1 MRLLF
6 LGPPGA
12 GKGTQAEAVAEA
24 NGIAHVSTGAM
35 FRQHVSKGTALGEE
49 VKAIMDRGDLVPDS
63 ITIAMLHERI
73 GRPDAADGYIL
84 DGFPRTL
91 PQVESLDAEI
101 GRDALDAVIVLDV
114 PEAEL
119 IRRMLSRGRA
129 DDTEESVRNR
139 LAVYRADTEPLIDFY
154 SRRGLVA
161 TVSGSGE
168 VAEITGRIQEALQ
181 TCGAS
186 TR

>member
-12 GKGTQAEAVAEA
+12 GKGTQADAVAEFK
-24 NGIAHVSTGAM
+24 GIAHVSTGEM
-35 FRQHVSKGTALGEE
+35 FRRHVSDGTALGEE

-73 GRPDAADGYIL
+73 GQHDAANGYIL

-91 PQVESLDAEI
+91 PQADSLDAEI
-101 GRDALDAVIVLDV
+101 GEDALDAVVILDV
-114 PEAEL
+114 PEDEL
-119 IRRMLSRGRA
+119 VNRMMSRGRA

-139 LAVYRADTEPLIDFY
+139 LTVYRTDTEPLKELY
-154 SRRGLVA
+154 SDRGIALV
-161 TVSGSGE
+161 VSGLGE
-168 VAEITGRIQEALQ
+168 IPDITKRILESLD
-181 TCGAS
+181 TFMS
-186 TR
+186 TRE